1 MILQG
6 KISCLR
12 FHKKWI
18 TNVKREQLWYG
29 FLVGTMCCLLPFS
42 FIKSGLLTDS
52 FYIALSGTIVS
63 GTLISI
69 VCLKKDRAVSLTKN
83 DIFVCLYILY
93 GGLRAYFS
101 REELPLSFFPSWV
114 TLITVYIIS
123 RNMNHVL
130 LPLFLWITCTLQAII
145 ALLQFM
151 GMVESGHPLF
161 HVTGCFWNPSQLGG
175 FIACFFPLFVNEWLT
190 RRYPPGYWLGLLPL
204 VCSLILSDSRAAW
217 FACVMGV
224 LYVLPFK
231 FKGKLQAGLVTS
243 GLVLVSVGLY
253 FYRPVSAL
261 GRLYV
266 WWICKEMVCAHP
278 LWGSGIHSFSDE
290 YMLYQAN
297 YFHAHP
303 DSDFAGMAASVTTPY
318 NEFIHVLVEQGGIGL
333 LLFLLLLGG
342 YFFSARSDY
351 NKKYKGVVF
360 SFMLFSSFSYPGE
373 NMALLFGLVACMG
386 AIQTKEWYCICFSC
400 VRRVMVVSMLVGAV
414 CLNIKIIEKFYSLKI
429 VMKQPLEQVSS
440 RFKNEPDV
448 LLYLLHT
455 NKSLPISD
463 RLVMLQWIS
472 KKKPEPKTYCELGN
486 LYEQLQEYDKAEKY
500 YQIAADMI
508 PNQVRANYL
517 LFKLYKTTGRTTEA
531 RQMAAFISLQH
542 IKIENTFTLGVQGE
556 VRRYLKDQ
564 DNLSK

>member
-266 WWICKEMVCAHP
+266 WWICKGYVRTRCGEVGFILLAMNICYTRQII
-278 LWGSGIHSFSDE
+278 S
-290 YMLYQAN
+290 MLTRSRIL
-297 YFHAHP
+297 P
-303 DSDFAGMAASVTTPY
+303 
-318 NEFIHVLVEQGGIGL
+318 EWL
-333 LLFLLLLGG
+333 LL
-342 YFFSARSDY
+342 
-351 NKKYKGVVF
+351 
-360 SFMLFSSFSYPGE
+360 
-373 NMALLFGLVACMG
+373 
-386 AIQTKEWYCICFSC
+386 
-400 VRRVMVVSMLVGAV
+400 
-414 CLNIKIIEKFYSLKI
+414 
-429 VMKQPLEQVSS
+429 
-440 RFKNEPDV
+440 
-448 LLYLLHT
+448 
-455 NKSLPISD
+455 
-463 RLVMLQWIS
+463 
-472 KKKPEPKTYCELGN
+472 
-486 LYEQLQEYDKAEKY
+486 
-500 YQIAADMI
+500 
-508 PNQVRANYL
+508 
-517 LFKLYKTTGRTTEA
+517 
-531 RQMAAFISLQH
+531 
-542 IKIENTFTLGVQGE
+542 
-556 VRRYLKDQ
+556 
-564 DNLSK
+564 